1 MLFSFS
7 FLILCF
13 QEAVCLSLFLK
24 LVHHGAK
31 KNLYFNN
38 GMCYNEENKV
48 PRSPQIVLKCSEIL
62 LEAPLQQALQRLAV
76 AMLFLR
82 HFYAPLLF

>member
-1 MLFSFS
+1 M
-7 FLILCF
+7 
-13 QEAVCLSLFLK
+13 CLSLFLK
-24 LVHHGAK
+24 LVYHGAK

-38 GMCYNEENKV
+38 GMCYNEENEV

-82 HFYAPLLF
+82 HFYAPPSVLRTIISQLY